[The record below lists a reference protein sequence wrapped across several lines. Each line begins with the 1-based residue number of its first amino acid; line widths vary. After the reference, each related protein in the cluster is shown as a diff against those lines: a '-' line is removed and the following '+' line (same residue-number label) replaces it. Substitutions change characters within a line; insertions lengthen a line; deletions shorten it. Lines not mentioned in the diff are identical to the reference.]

1 MVDEDVRQCGQGAIA
16 PVLLALPAPRKTK
29 QPLRPQQKIQETK
42 YSENHQ
48 KALQLPRPPNTILA
62 PDRGQYKIGLAGRDG
77 RLPKVKR
84 MEFTKRASGSSL
96 IEHCFRYIRSLVRS
110 QINSSPLESTSR
122 YEYLLCSLKFPLKW
136 EIHNN
141 IIMYI
146 TVSTPIMTCIV
157 KYFLFIVFNKVYI
170 IPFMEFPLK
179 WKSLNNITIYITMSY
194 EEILY
199 NKKIYT
205 TLFKGEVQ

>member
-1 MVDEDVRQCGQGAIA
+1 M
-16 PVLLALPAPRKTK
+16 
-29 QPLRPQQKIQETK
+29 
-42 YSENHQ
+42 
-48 KALQLPRPPNTILA
+48 
-62 PDRGQYKIGLAGRDG
+62 
-77 RLPKVKR
+77 KR

-146 TVSTPIMTCIV
+146 IVSIPIMTYIIR
-157 KYFLFIVFNKVYI
+157 YFLLVVFNKVFYI
-170 IPFMEFPLK
+170 IPFMEFPL
-179 WKSLNNITIYITMSY
+179 
-194 EEILY
+194 
-199 NKKIYT
+199 
-205 TLFKGEVQ
+205 